1 MQLTRSP
8 LLLRF
13 DSQRFYFEIPFG
25 RTLIGRLPRCQLIL
39 GAGGVG
45 VSREHAEL
53 VRMNNRLHVKDLNSR
68 NGTLVNGRDIR
79 GFGEIELQLGD
90 CIEICEFSGVITD
103 KRLPFDDSGVCR
115 VDTVQED
122 EEAVSRTLSAA
133 LPKKDAP
140 HTRTSISDTRL
151 SALISIGK
159 SIGDALHTDR
169 VLETAAGSV
178 LEIFPGADRCVIGF
192 RSPSDLFEAKWW
204 TTRHG
209 NKAAEIRVSQRIFSH
224 VVETVDSVLFDDAV
238 THFHNS
244 AIDGGDGADS
254 VLAGSLRSVMCA
266 PLTAPDG
273 YVFGMIQSDS
283 QVARRFI
290 KEDLDIFATVATQI
304 SLALNFSRLHLQTI
318 EDAVL
323 RNDIEQANAVQRQF
337 LPSAPPNIPGYEF
350 SDYYSAARHVG
361 GDYYDYIPLAD
372 GRIAIVLG
380 DVVGKGVP
388 AALTM
393 VKLATEMRTAFEVV
407 NSAAAAMTRLNR
419 RLADAFVTGVIMLLD
434 PQSHEISI
442 ANAGHDSPLIKSA
455 SGQVQ
460 RFGESTSGFPI
471 SVIDDWEYEESF
483 ARLQPGDT
491 VIVFSDGFI
500 DAENLTQD
508 DRFGTTRIDQIV
520 STNRGNATHLKQAI
534 VDGIDSFT
542 SGAPQ
547 FDDMCLVCF
556 QRSDE

>member
-1 MQLTRSP
+1 M
-8 LLLRF
+8 LLRF
-13 DSQRFYFEIPFG
+13 DNQRFYFEVPFG
-25 RTLIGRLPRCQLIL
+25 RTLAGRLPRCQLVL

-45 VSREHAEL
+45 VSREHAEI
-53 VRMNNRLHVKDLNSR
+53 VRMQDRLYIKDLKSR
-68 NGTLVNGRDIR
+68 NGTLVNGKDIR
-79 GFGEIELQLGD
+79 GLGEVELKVGD
-90 CIEICEFSGVITD
+90 RIEICEYAGTVTD
-103 KRLPFDDSGVCR
+103 KRLPFNDSGICR
-115 VDTVQED
+115 VDDSAED
-122 EEAVSRTLSAA
+122 AESSSYILNTPFQTKES
-133 LPKKDAP
+133 P
-140 HTRTSISDTRL
+140 HTRTNFSDTRL

-169 VLETAAGSV
+169 VLETAANSV

-192 RSPSDLFEAKWW
+192 RSADDTFEAKWW
-204 TTRHG
+204 TMRHG
-209 NKAAEIRVSQRIFSH
+209 NKAAEIRVSQRIFAH

-238 THFHNS
+238 THFHNA
-244 AIDGGDGADS
+244 AIGGEAGADS

-283 QVARRFI
+283 HTAHRFS
-290 KEDLDIFATVATQI
+290 KDDLDIFATVATQI
-304 SLALNFSRLHLQTI
+304 SLAINFSRLHLQTI
-318 EDAVL
+318 EDAVF

-337 LPSAPPNIPGYEF
+337 LPSAPPSIPGYEF

-372 GRIAIVLG
+372 GRLAIVLG

-407 NSAAAAMTRLNR
+407 TTAASAMTRLNK
-419 RLADAFVTGVIMLLD
+419 RLTDAFVTGVIMLLD
-434 PQSHEISI
+434 PQTHKISI
-442 ANAGHDSPLIKSA
+442 ANAGHDSPLLKSTK
-455 SGQVQ
+455 GKLQK
-460 RFGESTSGFPI
+460 FGESIAGFPI
-471 SVIDDWEYEESF
+471 SVVDDWEYEESF
-483 ARLQPGDT
+483 ATLEPGDT
-491 VIVFSDGFI
+491 VVVFSDGFI
-500 DAENLTQD
+500 DAENLAQD
-508 DRFGTTRIDQIV
+508 DRFGTERIDHIV
-520 STNRGNATHLKQAI
+520 GQHLGTSASLKQAI

-556 QRSDE
+556 QRVEK